1 MQPEC
6 KFNLF
11 HNLNEAFLKAKL
23 KMNFLDKEA
32 SYKATHSFWQLQLLK
47 MGAEKVKICQSAESA
62 WQNS

>member
-11 HNLNEAFLKAKL
+11 HILNEAFLKAKL

-32 SYKATHSFWQLQLLK
+32 SYKATHSF
-47 MGAEKVKICQSAESA
+47 
-62 WQNS
+62 